1 MPNLFSLR
9 GIKNNATK
17 CPIYLLLDQKMRGK
31 PDNNGFDY
39 LNLEKELMKQFG
51 HIHRILLVSSSLK
64 IRYNDL
70 SLCVSPISL
79 AALYIKTL

>member
-1 MPNLFSLR
+1 MSNLFLV
-9 GIKNNATK
+9 GPENE
-17 CPIYLLLDQKMRGK
+17 G
-31 PDNNGFDY
+31 DNNEFEY

-51 HIHRILLVSSSLK
+51 HIYRILLVSSSLK